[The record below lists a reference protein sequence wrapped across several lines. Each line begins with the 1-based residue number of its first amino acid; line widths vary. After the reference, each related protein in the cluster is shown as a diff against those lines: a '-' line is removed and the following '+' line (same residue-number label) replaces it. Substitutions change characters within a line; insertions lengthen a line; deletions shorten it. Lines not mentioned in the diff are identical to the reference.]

1 MCVVGLLL
9 LIACGNVAQLL
20 LARANTRQREMAMR
34 MALGAGN
41 LRLVRQLMTEGG
53 LLALGGGLLALP
65 LAYWATGLIVAGMA
79 STSSLQFSTLKIQPD
94 LRVLAFTALVSLGTV
109 ILFGLAP
116 AVRVIRFNLLPA
128 LKEASGAAA
137 QAVPASRV
145 AKALVVSQVAL
156 SLILVLGAGLL
167 VRSLRKL
174 QHSNLGFNANNVL
187 LVSIVPDMAGY
198 KGERLNE
205 FDSEVLTEIR
215 MLPGVREASVS
226 MFTPMSAGHIDSEA
240 HIQGYTPR
248 PGEDLAVDVN
258 YVGPKHFQ
266 TLDTPVVLGR
276 EFNTADNETAPKV
289 ALINETMAHRFFG
302 DANPLGR
309 TLRVDDETPLS
320 IVGVVKDA
328 KSQSLREQIHPT
340 AYRPLFQSD
349 GGGQVTFE
357 IRTETDPAQVVSSV
371 QRLLH
376 AADSRVPVRRVETL
390 SQQINDSL
398 LEERMVGS
406 LSSGFGLLALLL
418 ANIGLY
424 GLMAYTV
431 KRRTR
436 EIGVRVALGAR
447 RRDVI
452 EMVLRETLLLVM
464 VGLAV
469 GAPLA
474 AGATRL
480 IASQLYGIT
489 AADPPTIAM
498 TTTLMMAVAALA
510 GYLPARRAATVSP
523 MEALR
528 YE

>member
-1 MCVVGLLL
+1 
-9 LIACGNVAQLL
+9 
-20 LARANTRQREMAMR
+20 MAGR
-34 MALGAGN
+34 
-41 LRLVRQLMTEGG
+41 
-53 LLALGGGLLALP
+53 
-65 LAYWATGLIVAGMA
+65 
-79 STSSLQFSTLKIQPD
+79 SSVQFSALEVRPD
-94 LRVLAFTALVSLGTV
+94 VRVLAFTALVSLCTV

-116 AVRVIRFNLLPA
+116 AVRAIRFNLLPA
-128 LKEASGAAA
+128 LKEVSGAAG
-137 QAVPASRV
+137 QAVPASRL

-156 SLILVLGAGLL
+156 SLILVLEAGLL
-167 VRSLRKL
+167 VQSLRKL

-215 MLPGVREASVS
+215 VLPGVREASVS
-226 MFTPMSAGHIDSEA
+226 MFTPMGKGHIGSEA

-248 PGEDLAVDVN
+248 PGEDLTVDLN
-258 YVGPKHFQ
+258 YIGPKHFQ

-276 EFNTADNETAPKV
+276 EFSAADNEGAPKV
-289 ALINETMAHRFFG
+289 ALINETMARRFFG

-328 KSQSLREQIHPT
+328 KSQSLREQIQPT

-357 IRTETDPAQVVSSV
+357 IRTETDPAQVVSSI
-371 QRLLH
+371 QRLLYK
-376 AADSRVPVRRVETL
+376 ADSRVPVRRVETL

-398 LEERMVGS
+398 FEERMVGS
-406 LSSGFGLLALLL
+406 LSGVFGLLALLL

-436 EIGVRVALGAR
+436 EIGVRIALGAG

-452 EMVLRETLLLVM
+452 RMVLRETLLLVM
-464 VGLAV
+464 GGLAV

-480 IASQLYGIT
+480 ITSQLYGIT

-498 TTTLMMAVAALA
+498 TTTLMMVVAALA
-510 GYLPARRAATVSP
+510 GYLPARRAASVSP